1 MFSRPTYEQAL
12 ALAAVFQSCELVAE
26 LAHNGDIAPASL
38 ELCMSA
44 LLNQNPESIEDI
56 YGSEKNL
63 AIGIAS
69 MKALMG
75 GSNTE
80 PSAQEKEQEQELKQ
94 ELKQEQR
101 PEVMRYVISILYLA
115 RKVSGNKK
123 MLNSIG
129 NGIENAARQ
138 AQHFSPTHDNVC
150 GNIASLYQDTVST
163 MRLRIQVSGSGLY
176 LQQPAVAQR
185 IRCLLFSAIRSAF
198 LWQQLGGK
206 RTHLMLQR
214 KTLARLLPNL

>member
-12 ALAAVFQSCELVAE
+12 ALAAVFQSCELVAQ

-69 MKALMG
+69 IKALMG

-94 ELKQEQR
+94 EQR

-115 RKVSGNKK
+115 RKVLGNKK

-129 NGIENAARQ
+129 GGIENAARQ
-138 AQHFSPTHDNVC
+138 AKHFSPTHNNVC

-176 LQQPAVAQR
+176 LQQPAIAQR